1 MCGSPTV
8 PPTQANSWLL
18 RVNRRSG
25 AAPRERRGC
34 SRSCVH
40 TRVQFSVNRHTRTR
54 FCVIYLAARTGGWEM
69 KSESTEE
76 PGYKEVI
83 EEFEGTTL
91 RSLAG
96 EGFCISGKVAVLRR
110 SRWSA
115 RLIVALALIK
125 LSNARLT
132 AFERARYV
140 DNTLDIQLN
149 INFRSWPEVVCY

>member
-8 PPTQANSWLL
+8 PPTQANSWLP

-54 FCVIYLAARTGGWEM
+54 FCVIYLVARTGWEM
-69 KSESTEE
+69 KSESTKE

-96 EGFCISGKVAVLRR
+96 EGFCISGKVAVQQC

-132 AFERARYV
+132 AFERARYA

-149 INFRSWPEVVCY
+149 INFRSWPEVVYY